1 MKINK
6 LLLMTV
12 LLAFF
17 MSSVNVNAA
26 CASGAEVSGE
36 FVCLVDGATAGNSS
50 GTAYP
55 ENSVLVLKNYNGGSI
70 SFSSGI
76 GEPFGGST
84 IKLIGDNYIN
94 ADNGYGILMFNT
106 GVKFI
111 GDGTLTIK
119 SKLPFSVSRST
130 ANLGDTVTE
139 IKIVSGTKLNESNSV
154 VEENKETTDNTTN
167 NNSDVTEDENDN
179 DNDNDSNLVIIL
191 LVVCCVI
198 SLISLIICVTMLSNK
213 KNNI

>member
-36 FVCLVDGATAGNSS
+36 FVCLVDGATAGNSG

-55 ENSVLVLKNYNGGSI
+55 ENSVLVLKNYN
-70 SFSSGI
+70 
-76 GEPFGGST
+76 EPFGGST

-167 NNSDVTEDENDN
+167 NNSDVTEDENV
-179 DNDNDSNLVIIL
+179 NDSNLVIIL

-198 SLISLIICVTMLSNK
+198 SLISLIICITMLSNK
-213 KNNI
+213 KNNR